1 MKIGLYSELARQ
13 HIVEIRNEIK
23 ERGTG
28 SSNAEMRSFRD
39 MLIASDKHHHKQILK
54 SSDFYSLSEL
64 RDLLFHVE
72 EHRFTIPKIQD
83 WLSELGLKFCG
94 FETQKIVSNFK
105 QTNKRKSDPYD
116 LNKWQSYEE
125 ANPTAFNEMYQF
137 WCQKID

>member
-1 MKIGLYSELARQ
+1 MIESVGVLHHMDNPMAGWKVLTDCLKPNALMKIGLYSELARQ

-72 EHRFTIPKIQD
+72 EHRFTIPKYKTGS
-83 WLSELGLKFCG
+83 LS
-94 FETQKIVSNFK
+94 
-105 QTNKRKSDPYD
+105 
-116 LNKWQSYEE
+116 
-125 ANPTAFNEMYQF
+125 
-137 WCQKID
+137 